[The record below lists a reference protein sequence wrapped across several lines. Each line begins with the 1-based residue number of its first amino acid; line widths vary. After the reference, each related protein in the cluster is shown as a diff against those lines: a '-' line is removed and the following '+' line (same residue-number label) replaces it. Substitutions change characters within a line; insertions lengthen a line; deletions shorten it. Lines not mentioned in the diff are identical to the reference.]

1 MLLLDRLIKEYYTIQ
16 FCEWLGDTC
25 VVLCCVL
32 PS

>member
-16 FCEWLGDTC
+16 FSNSSGIL
-25 VVLCCVL
+25 VYVLCCVL